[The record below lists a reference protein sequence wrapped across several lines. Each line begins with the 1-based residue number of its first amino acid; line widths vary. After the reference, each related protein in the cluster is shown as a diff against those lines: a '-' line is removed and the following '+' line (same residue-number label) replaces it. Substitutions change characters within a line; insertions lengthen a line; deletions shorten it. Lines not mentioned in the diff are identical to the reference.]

1 VICGTVTNVCC
12 ESTVRDAAHR
22 EYKVI
27 VVADARAAQPYPDMG
42 WGALTAE
49 EVQRVTLT
57 VMAHE
62 FGEVTNTQD
71 LIDRL
76 AVVAPRGLRAAG

>member
-1 VICGTVTNVCC
+1 LRKHGKGRG
-12 ESTVRDAAHR
+12 S
-22 EYKVI
+22 
-27 VVADARAAQPYPDMG
+27 PYPDMG
-42 WGALTAE
+42 WGALTAA

-62 FGEVTNTQD
+62 FGEVTHTQD

-76 AVVAPRGLRAAG
+76 AN